1 MPRFFFH
8 LHNGEDCRDTEGV
21 ELANIDAAHQEALRS
36 ARSIMAGEVIE
47 GRLPLRDVIEVEDEA
62 GATVTR
68 LPFRD
73 AVEIED

>member
-8 LHNGEDCRDTEGV
+8 LHNGEECPDTEGV
-21 ELANIDAAHQEALRS
+21 ELADVEAARQEAIRS

-47 GRLPLRDVIEVEDEA
+47 GRLPLRDVIEVADEA

-73 AVEIED
+73 AVEIVE